1 MSPMYCQFITRFQ
14 EMASLLSDLYGVLGD
29 YVVFWYYFMS
39 EIVDNINGYVFID
52 ICGII
57 WVSTVGL
64 LLGGTVWNMQ

>member
-1 MSPMYCQFITRFQ
+1 MMSPMYCQFITRFQ

-57 WVSTVGL
+57 
-64 LLGGTVWNMQ
+64 